1 MGIVQEYQQGQKVR
15 MLPTE
20 AATTVTHCWPY
31 VKWDESSNKL
41 VPDSSEDPL
50 STKVLERCLLTLA
63 RPPDGDLLSLPL
75 LSKAYCSNEWLCRG
89 LQFSVLLA
97 SRPGCA

>member
-41 VPDSSEDPL
+41 VPD
-50 STKVLERCLLTLA
+50 
-63 RPPDGDLLSLPL
+63 
-75 LSKAYCSNEWLCRG
+75 
-89 LQFSVLLA
+89 
-97 SRPGCA
+97 